1 MKRLL
6 VSCTQALLLTLL
18 SNSGIAQQSKAV
30 IDANVLMLEGS
41 GFYKREG
48 MIGFRVE
55 DGKTRGEV
63 TSTVPMGNGRFDISL
78 HTAGDK
84 NGQSTYTVK
93 VGDSVIGK
101 FIAPKTEQNIDTS
114 SSFVAHFKRVEVN
127 EGEKFSVIVENASH
141 NGKDF
146 SRGLWS
152 KLVFSAIDYDP
163 SKAKSNVSALR
174 LQEEIEAG
182 PALVTPRQQDG
193 DGAVVISGE
202 QKQWHDVV
210 LTMDGPFAYEQDVE
224 PNPFLD
230 YRMSVTFAHESGV
243 PTYTVPG
250 YFATD
255 GNAAES
261 SAESGI
267 KWRAH
272 LSPDKAGLWSY
283 RISFVKG
290 ENASVTPSVGE
301 YVYPYQGKYGT
312 FKVAKTDKKG
322 KDFRAKGRLEYVGGH
337 YLRHAGSGEYFLK
350 AGPDAPETMLAY
362 ADIDNTFG
370 VKPNLAIKTW
380 QPHAQDAKSG
390 DPTWQGGK
398 GKNLLG
404 AFNYLASKGLNAFS
418 FLTYNAAG
426 DGDNIWPYVE
436 RNGKFHFDTSK
447 LDQWGR
453 LFSHAQELGLYL
465 HFKLQ
470 ENESDDNRKGK
481 GVTLIKESLD
491 GGLLGIERKLY
502 LRELIARYAHHL
514 ALNWNIGEEN
524 TQSYE
529 EQRDM
534 AEYILNLDPYDHHTV
549 IHSFPNQQ
557 EKVYLSLLG
566 PQSVLTGASL
576 QNSWKY
582 AHQKT
587 LLWVEQSRAA
597 GKPWVVA
604 NDEQNPA
611 GMGVPPDPGYKGFD
625 GWAEDREMKYNLH
638 DIRKKT
644 LWGNLMA
651 GGAGVEYYFGYRLL
665 ENDLVAEDFRS
676 RDKSWDYAGIAVK
689 FFAEHDIPFH
699 RMRNMDQL
707 ASVTDKANQPYVF
720 ANEGEVYLVY
730 LHAAHS
736 TTLDLSLDKGTFGV
750 KWFNPRTGGMME
762 KGTVDSVTAG
772 GMVDLGQPK
781 TERKEDWLAVLRKD

>member
-1 MKRLL
+1 MKRLIIGC
-6 VSCTQALLLTLL
+6 SQALMLAFFSSSGTAQV
-18 SNSGIAQQSKAV
+18 NSAEISA
-30 IDANVLMLEGS
+30 DALMLQGS
-41 GFYKREG
+41 GFFIREG
-48 MIGFRVE
+48 MIAFRE
-55 DGKTRGEV
+55 RDGKTTGQV
-63 TSTVPMGNGRFDISL
+63 SSTVPMGNGRFDISL

-84 NGQSTYTVK
+84 NGQSTYTLK
-93 VGDSVIGK
+93 VGESVVGSFTAPETNKDIDNSDK
-101 FIAPKTEQNIDTS
+101 FIAT
-114 SSFVAHFKRVEVN
+114 FKRVEVN
-127 EGEKFSVIVENASH
+127 EGEKFTVSVKNSSK

-146 SRGLWS
+146 SRGYWS
-152 KLVFSAIDYDP
+152 KIVFKPIDYDP
-163 SKAKSNVSALR
+163 GKAKSDLATLR

-182 PALVTPRQQDG
+182 PALISPRHADG
-193 DGAVVISGE
+193 NASVVISGE
-202 QKQWHDVV
+202 KKQWHDVI
-210 LTMDGPFAYEQDVE
+210 LTMDGPFAYEQDIE

-250 YFATD
+250 YFAAD

-261 SAESGI
+261 SAESGV

-272 LSPDKAGLWSY
+272 VSPDKAGKWSY
-283 RISFVKG
+283 RVSFVKG

-301 YVYPYQGKYGT
+301 YVFPYQGVYGT

-322 KDFRAKGRLEYVGGH
+322 KDFRAKGRLQYVGGH
-337 YLRHAGSGEYFLK
+337 YLRHAGTGEYFLK

-380 QPHAQDAKSG
+380 QPHAQDAKSN

-404 AFNYLASKGLNAFS
+404 AFNYLSDKGLNAFS

-447 LDQWGR
+447 LDQWGI
-453 LFSHAQELGLYL
+453 LFSHAQKLGLYL

-470 ENESDDNRKGK
+470 ENENDDNRKK
-481 GVTLIKESLD
+481 GPVIIKESLD

-502 LRELIARYAHHL
+502 LREIIARYSHHL
-514 ALNWNIGEEN
+514 ALNWNLGEEN

-534 AEYILNLDPYDHHTV
+534 AEYILNVDPYDHNTV

-557 EKVYLSLLG
+557 EKVYQQLLG
-566 PQSVLTGASL
+566 AQSVLTGASL
-576 QNSWKY
+576 QNSWKH
-582 AHQKT
+582 AHEKT
-587 LLWVEQSRAA
+587 LRWITASRAA

-676 RDKSWDYAGIAVK
+676 RDKSWDYAGIAVQ
-689 FFAEHDIPFH
+689 FFADNDVPFH

-707 ASVTDKANQPYVF
+707 AATDKNVEDPYVF
-720 ANEGEVYLVY
+720 ANEGEIYLVY
-730 LHAAHS
+730 LHTANK
-736 TTLDLSLDKGTFGV
+736 TTLDLSLDKGKFSV
-750 KWFNPRTGGMME
+750 RWFNPRTGGRLE
-762 KGTVDSVTAG
+762 RGTVSNLSAG
-772 GMVDLGQPK
+772 GVVNIGQPK
-781 TERKEDWLAVLRKD
+781 TEKNEDWLAVIRKL